1 MRKMIALV
9 LIVAVVMITTVPT
22 AEAHGA
28 AAAALGLA
36 SFAVFT
42 SLFVAPFFYPRYVY
56 AAPVYFP
63 AYQPIVVGGT
73 YFVQQ
78 PSYQPSY
85 SQTAY
90 AQSPYQSAY
99 AQSAAPAPR
108 YAAPAPRYSNVV
120 HYPHG
125 RYELRGDGIQVAYQ
139 WVWIPNPPAPPP
151 VAQPTA
157 STQYRYSAAS
167 R

>member
-9 LIVAVVMITTVPT
+9 LIVAIVMITTVPT

-56 AAPVYFP
+56 AAPAPVYYP
-63 AYQPIVVGGT
+63 VYQPVVVARPF
-73 YFVQQ
+73 YVERPYY
-78 PSYQPSY
+78 PS
-85 SQTAY
+85 TY
-90 AQSPYQSAY
+90 AQSPAS
-99 AQSAAPAPR
+99 APAPR
-108 YAAPAPRYSNVV
+108 YAAAAPRYSNVV

-125 RYELRGDGIQVAYQ
+125 RYELRGDGIQVPYQ
-139 WVWIPNPPAPPP
+139 WVWIPNPPPPP
-151 VAQPTA
+151 PAATPVA
-157 STQYRYSAAS
+157 STR
-167 R
+167 